1 MWIIYT
7 KITMNNIFNAKL
19 IFSLFFLLVILIA
32 ALLYRS
38 TIKEYFVSQIAK
50 SYDTNEFKT
59 IVLDKMDNY
68 DIEIAIPSGQYLYN
82 TTQGN
87 WGFSTDETND
97 GVVFGVYRDGYTADG
112 SIFKGKTGKRF
123 KYMLEQGPYLIRYE
137 VRKNNDTDE
146 HDVSIFVDDKLI
158 KIAEGEGVT
167 SDKIKVI
174 GTNYHNY
181 NDEAKKDE
189 RGRRPV
195 DYLKFVPKDVNGKS
209 REGFTDNSSSQPNT
223 NTNEKTTS
231 DVNYTAESKKSN
243 HIANT
248 EINEGEFISKMCRDE
263 GIFCS
268 KIQDININLHT
279 GKIHY
284 IGDDEDAIGKSKN
297 DKKHMS
303 EQEKSQYLKQLFDA
317 VDQDKDGMILKK
329 EASILMDHLEI
340 DKEVYD
346 SVLNNMSPAG
356 MDFKTFSSLVGQP
369 IKRILKLVYE
379 DNGKQGLKLMYKLMG
394 YDFVDNDTNQK
405 TKEQIEAEKEAEK
418 AAKIKKMY
426 PETDYDKSQPSKTR
440 YRADYKP
447 EHPRPDKGVQFYD
460 SIWDFSKK

>member
-1 MWIIYT
+1 
-7 KITMNNIFNAKL
+7 MNNIFNAKL

-68 DIEIAIPSGQYLYN
+68 DIELAIPSGQYLYN

-158 KIAEGEGVT
+158 KIAEGEGIT

-181 NDEAKKDE
+181 NNEAKKDE

-209 REGFTDNSSSQPNT
+209 REGFTDNSSAQPNTNT

-263 GIFCS
+263 GLFCS

-284 IGDDEDAIGKSKN
+284 IGDDEDATGNSKN
-297 DKKHMS
+297 GKKHMS
-303 EQEKSQYLKQLFDA
+303 EQEKSKFLRNGRKYINWKLY
-317 VDQDKDGMILKK
+317 IL
-329 EASILMDHLEI
+329 H
-340 DKEVYD
+340 
-346 SVLNNMSPAG
+346 
-356 MDFKTFSSLVGQP
+356 
-369 IKRILKLVYE
+369 
-379 DNGKQGLKLMYKLMG
+379 
-394 YDFVDNDTNQK
+394 DT
-405 TKEQIEAEKEAEK
+405 I
-418 AAKIKKMY
+418 I
-426 PETDYDKSQPSKTR
+426 
-440 YRADYKP
+440 
-447 EHPRPDKGVQFYD
+447 
-460 SIWDFSKK
+460 

>member
-1 MWIIYT
+1 V
-7 KITMNNIFNAKL
+7 IF
-19 IFSLFFLLVILIA
+19 A
-32 ALLYRS
+32 AVLYRN
-38 TIKEYFVSQIAK
+38 TIKELFVSQIAK

-59 IVLDKMDNY
+59 VVLDKMDNY
-68 DIEIAIPSGQYLYN
+68 DIELAIPSGQYLYN

-97 GVVFGVYRDGYTADG
+97 GVVFGIYRDGYTADG
-112 SIFKGKTGKRF
+112 SVFKGRTGKRF
-123 KYMLEQGPYLIRYE
+123 KYMLEQGPYVIRYE
-137 VRKNNDTDE
+137 VRKNKDTDE

-158 KIAEGEGVT
+158 KIAEGEGIS

-195 DYLKFVPKDVNGKS
+195 DYVKFVPKDVNGKS
-209 REGFTDNSSSQPNT
+209 REGFDTKQPTQPAKQPSQPAK
-223 NTNEKTTS
+223 KTTH
-231 DVNYTAESKKSN
+231 DVNYTPETIKSN
-243 HIANT
+243 KVANT
-248 EINEGEFISKMCRDE
+248 DIKEGEFITKMCQDE
-263 GIFCS
+263 GIFCN
-268 KIQDININLHT
+268 KIQNVNINLHT

-284 IGDDEDAIGKSKN
+284 GSTKENGDTSKKLN
-297 DKKHMS
+297 YLS
-303 EQEKSQYLKQLFDA
+303 EQEKSQYLKQLFQA
-317 VDQDKDGMILKK
+317 VDQDKDGMILKQEVK
-329 EASILMDHLEI
+329 RLMDELQI

-346 SVLNNMSPAG
+346 NVLNNMSPAG
-356 MDFKTFSSLVGQP
+356 MDFKTFASLTGEP
-369 IKRILKLVYE
+369 IKRVLNVVYQ

-394 YDFVDNDTNQK
+394 YEFSEPTDNDTEQQMREK
-405 TKEQIEAEKEAEK
+405 KEEKEK
-418 AAKIKKMY
+418 KRNMLKKMY

-447 EHPRPDKGVQFYD
+447 EHPRPETGVSFYD

>member
-1 MWIIYT
+1 
-7 KITMNNIFNAKL
+7 MNNIFNAKL

-68 DIEIAIPSGQYLYN
+68 DIELAIPSGQYLYN

-158 KIAEGEGVT
+158 KIAEGEGIT

-181 NDEAKKDE
+181 NNEAKKDE

-209 REGFTDNSSSQPNT
+209 REGFTDNSSAQPNT
-223 NTNEKTTS
+223 NTNTNTNAYVHDTGFTNDQFKDLLNNTS
-231 DVNYTAESKKSN
+231 LSGHTIVSTPTEAPTETPAQTPSNQPIESSTETSNQSTESTSNSNIADILSNLPSEITINHNVVYTKKKSD
-243 HIANT
+243 
-248 EINEGEFISKMCRDE
+248 S
-263 GIFCS
+263 
-268 KIQDININLHT
+268 
-279 GKIHY
+279 
-284 IGDDEDAIGKSKN
+284 DD
-297 DKKHMS
+297 
-303 EQEKSQYLKQLFDA
+303 
-317 VDQDKDGMILKK
+317 
-329 EASILMDHLEI
+329 
-340 DKEVYD
+340 YD
-346 SVLNNMSPAG
+346 STSMSDNPYYGYMPNVQTSNPDALKSIG
-356 MDFKTFSSLVGQP
+356 SKFFTG
-369 IKRILKLVYE
+369 IL
-379 DNGKQGLKLMYKLMG
+379 QSM
-394 YDFVDNDTNQK
+394 FT
-405 TKEQIEAEKEAEK
+405 
-418 AAKIKKMY
+418 
-426 PETDYDKSQPSKTR
+426 
-440 YRADYKP
+440 
-447 EHPRPDKGVQFYD
+447 
-460 SIWDFSKK
+460 